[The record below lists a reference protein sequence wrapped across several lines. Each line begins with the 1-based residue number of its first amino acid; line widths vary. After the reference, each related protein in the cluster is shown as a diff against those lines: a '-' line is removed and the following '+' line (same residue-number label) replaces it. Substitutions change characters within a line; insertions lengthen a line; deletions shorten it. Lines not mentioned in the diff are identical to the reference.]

1 MSDAYADYCEEQ
13 RISER
18 MKLAMNGL
26 KKWNTISN
34 DAKFEKLV
42 KLRSE
47 FNIYESKLRR
57 DLSNLDIGQAKEE
70 LNNLRC
76 YVLNALES
84 LGIV

>member
-13 RISER
+13 QISER

-57 DLSNLDIGQAKEE
+57 DLSNLNIGQAKEE

-76 YVLNALES
+76 FVLNALER

>member
-18 MKLAMNGL
+18 MKHSMNGL

-34 DAKFEKLV
+34 DAKLEKLV
-42 KLRSE
+42 KFRSE

-57 DLSNLDIGQAKEE
+57 DLSNLNIGQAKEE

-76 YVLNALES
+76 FVLNTLER

>member
-1 MSDAYADYCEEQ
+1 MSDAYTDYCEEQ
-13 RISER
+13 RIAER
-18 MKLAMNGL
+18 TNVAMNGL

-34 DAKFEKLV
+34 DAKLEKLT

-57 DLSNLDIGQAKEE
+57 DLSNLNIGQAKEE
-70 LNNLRC
+70 LTNLRC
-76 YVLNALES
+76 FVLNTLES

>member
-1 MSDAYADYCEEQ
+1 MSDAYADYREEQ

-26 KKWNTISN
+26 NKWNTISN

-57 DLSNLDIGQAKEE
+57 DLSNLNIGQAKEE

-76 YVLNALES
+76 FVLNTLER